1 MSYKQKIQMSRKEN
15 TFQSGINELL
25 EVMTQLRDP
34 DTGCPWDKEQTF
46 STITPYTIEEAYEVA
61 DAVANGDIDQLEDE
75 LGDLLF
81 QVVFYAQ
88 ISSEDGG
95 FDFNDISK
103 RVSNKMRERHPHV
116 FANEKYE
123 KFTSWED
130 QKDKERKARAHKLR
144 VQPSVIDG
152 VATALPA
159 LMRAQKLQKR
169 AAREGFDWPN
179 LEPVIAK
186 VREEL
191 SEVQTEITSG
201 IQEIRIR
208 EEVGDLIFACVN
220 LARHLGIDA
229 ELATHEANKKF
240 ERRLR
245 AVENNLIKDGKS
257 LREAGVKELDNYWN
271 DVKQSEKEI

>member
-1 MSYKQKIQMSRKEN
+1 MSKLKN
-15 TFQSGINELL
+15 TSESGISELL
-25 EVMTQLRDP
+25 EVMKQLRDP
-34 DTGCPWDKEQTF
+34 NTGCPWDKEQTF
-46 STITPYTIEEAYEVA
+46 STISSYTIEEAYEVA
-61 DAVANGDIDQLEDE
+61 DAISNGDMDQLEDE

-88 ISSEDGG
+88 ISRENGG
-95 FDFNDISK
+95 FNFNDIAN
-103 RVSNKMRERHPHV
+103 RVSNKMRQRHPHV
-116 FANEKYE
+116 FNTQKHQR
-123 KFTSWED
+123 FTSWED
-130 QKDKERKARAHKLR
+130 EKSNERKARAQKLGIR
-144 VQPSVIDG
+144 PSVIDG

-191 SEVQTEITSG
+191 YEVQEEITSG
-201 IQEIRIR
+201 SPEAHVR

-229 ELATHEANKKF
+229 EVAAQEANKKF
-240 ERRLR
+240 ERRF
-245 AVENNLIKDGKS
+245 
-257 LREAGVKELDNYWN
+257 
-271 DVKQSEKEI
+271 

>member
-1 MSYKQKIQMSRKEN
+1 MSKKKN
-15 TFQSGINELL
+15 TSQSGISELL

-34 DTGCPWDKEQTF
+34 NTGCPWDKEQTF
-46 STITPYTIEEAYEVA
+46 YTISPYTIEEAYEVA
-61 DAVANGDIDQLEDE
+61 DAISNGDMDQLEDE

-88 ISSEDGG
+88 ISREDGG
-95 FDFNDISK
+95 FDFNDIAS
-103 RVSNKMRERHPHV
+103 RASNKMRQRHPHV
-116 FANEKYE
+116 FNTQRHGELV
-123 KFTSWED
+123 SWED
-130 QKDKERKARAHKLR
+130 EKSNERKARAQKLG

-179 LEPVIAK
+179 LKPVIAK
-186 VREEL
+186 VHEELNEVREE
-191 SEVQTEITSG
+191 INSG
-201 IQEIRIR
+201 SPEARLR

-229 ELATHEANKKF
+229 EVAAQEANKKF
-240 ERRLR
+240 ERRFR
-245 AVENNLIKDGKS
+245 AVENNLVKDGKP
-257 LREAGVKELDNYWN
+257 LRETELQELDYYWN
-271 DVKQSEKEI
+271 AVKQSENKT